1 MGSGKKK
8 QPSYDV
14 SESTI
19 APAIAVLDPTPATV
33 LPVDVPEAAAPA
45 VESSQVVDAAVLA
58 PPVNE
63 PAQVVSAEEPDQDPE
78 LAAAL
83 EPTTGPLPG
92 VVSSAPDDL
101 VTPIAEGFSAE
112 VIAAGAPGKP
122 ILLGGADVED
132 MTAVVVGYQ
141 SGDGNRFV
149 LHTKV
154 RPETEEKVIDALSA
168 TEPKT
173 TLVEKQ
179 VEAQGRL
186 PLDVDKG
193 IYEQLAKVT
202 KSVNHHIGE
211 GTEIPAHTTEAM
223 SGLHTDLLELSQK
236 LAISPQDAEMIS
248 AYAKALDQVR
258 KAAETKVKSP
268 WVPPFE
274 ATHMKTV
281 KEEVVLPPD
290 PDALQGLPAK
300 LRDATKLAALEEGG
314 VASWDGATGKP
325 GKGKEYLID
334 LGNGYQAIYRSHTK
348 SHQVPFSRQGTLEVV
363 APKGA
368 GAEALLPQ
376 LEKLNIQSAPATK
389 EEAELMYLERNVWA
403 QRLTKEPGYLKI
415 QQESK
420 SLNDAEFEKV
430 AHEVPYSEIAG
441 MDQSQLNALARSLA
455 LRAER
460 RVIPTRTAMLKR
472 FFEDRMGLAEGG
484 LEKLPTYHP
493 EPESGPGFLTWRRFD
508 RSAEQIHKAVG
519 TKKIVHE
526 LTSGNK
532 VGTLC
537 QMIESGGLLAS
548 TDVRARMGVHVHSMS
563 PDADQH
569 TGGAAYVFTRVR
581 GKGAKC
587 DLEWDPENVLS
598 RSDWFGY
605 PSDHYG
611 AINPSDHHYSSHSF
625 TTDPAKLASFKGSS
639 NEVMFK
645 NGLPL
650 LGPRGV
656 RRMWVAGESER
667 QQVMAALAKVGVTE
681 IAGRPVDEV
690 VKTR

>member
-8 QPSYDV
+8 QPSYSV
-14 SESTI
+14 SESPI
-19 APAIAVLDPTPATV
+19 APAIAVLDPTPASASVEVAGGTAS
-33 LPVDVPEAAAPA
+33 AA
-45 VESSQVVDAAVLA
+45 SSQDLAVLA
-58 PPVNE
+58 PPVDE
-63 PAQVVSAEEPDQDPE
+63 PAQVDSADEISHDLE
-78 LAAAL
+78 LAAA
-83 EPTTGPLPG
+83 PDSTTGPMPDG
-92 VVSSAPDDL
+92 VSQDPEDL
-101 VTPIAEGFSAE
+101 VTPTAEGFSAE

-122 ILLGGADVED
+122 LLLGGGDVED

-141 SGDGNRFV
+141 SGEENRFV

-154 RPETEEKVIDALSA
+154 RPETEEKLIDALSA

-193 IYEQLAKVT
+193 LYEQLAKVA

-211 GTEIPAHTTEAM
+211 GTEIPAHTTEGM

-258 KAAETKVKSP
+258 KAAETKIKSP

-274 ATHMKTV
+274 TTYTKTV

-314 VASWDGATGKP
+314 VASWDGATRKP

-334 LGNGYQAIYRSHTK
+334 LGDGYQAIYRSHTK

-368 GAEALLPQ
+368 GPEGLLPQ

-420 SLNDAEFEKV
+420 ALNDAEFENV
-430 AHEVPYSEIAG
+430 AQEVPYSDLAG
-441 MDQSQLNALARSLA
+441 MDQSQLNSLARSLA
-455 LRAER
+455 LRAES
-460 RVIPTRTAMLKR
+460 RVIPARTTMLKR
-472 FFEDRMGLAEGG
+472 FFEERMSLAEGG
-484 LEKLPTYHP
+484 LEKLPTYCA

-587 DLEWDPENVLS
+587 DLEWEPENVLS

-625 TTDPAKLASFKGSS
+625 TTDPASLASFNGSS

-650 LGPRGV
+650 LGPHGV
-656 RRMWVAGESER
+656 RRIWVASESDR
-667 QQVMAALAKVGVTE
+667 QQVLAALAKVGATE

-690 VKTR
+690 VKAR

>member
-19 APAIAVLDPTPATV
+19 APAIAVLNPTPATV
-33 LPVDVPEAAAPA
+33 VSVDVPEAAAA
-45 VESSQVVDAAVLA
+45 SAESLQVVDAAVLA

-63 PAQVVSAEEPDQDPE
+63 APQGASAEKPDQDLE
-78 LAAAL
+78 LVAAV
-83 EPTTGPLPG
+83 EPTTGALPA
-92 VVSSAPDDL
+92 VVSSAPDSL

-122 ILLGGADVED
+122 LLLGGADVED
-132 MTAVVVGYQ
+132 MTAVVVSYQ
-141 SGDGNRFV
+141 SGEGNRLV

-154 RPETEEKVIDALSA
+154 RPEAEEKLIDALSA

-193 IYEQLAKVT
+193 LYEQLAKVA

-223 SGLHTDLLELSQK
+223 SALHKDLLDLSQK

-274 ATHMKTV
+274 TTYTKTV

-314 VASWDGATGKP
+314 VASWDGATRKP

-334 LGNGYQAIYRSHTK
+334 LGDGYQAIYRSHTK

-368 GAEALLPQ
+368 GPEALLPQ

-420 SLNDAEFEKV
+420 ALNDAEFEKV
-430 AHEVPYSEIAG
+430 AHEVPYSDLAG
-441 MDQSQLNALARSLA
+441 MDQSQLNSLARSLA

-460 RVIPTRTAMLKR
+460 RVIPARTTMLKH
-472 FFEDRMGLAEGG
+472 FFEERMGLAEGG
-484 LEKLPTYHP
+484 LEKLPTYRP

-508 RSAEQIHKAVG
+508 RSPEQIHKAVG

-569 TGGAAYVFTRVR
+569 TGGAAYVFTRVT

-587 DLEWDPENVLS
+587 DLEWEPKNVLS

-625 TTDPAKLASFKGSS
+625 TTDPAALASFNGSS

-645 NGLPL
+645 NALPL
-650 LGPRGV
+650 LGPQGV
-656 RRMWVAGESER
+656 RRIWVASESER
-667 QQVMAALAKVGVTE
+667 QQVLAALAKVGAKE

-690 VKTR
+690 VNTR